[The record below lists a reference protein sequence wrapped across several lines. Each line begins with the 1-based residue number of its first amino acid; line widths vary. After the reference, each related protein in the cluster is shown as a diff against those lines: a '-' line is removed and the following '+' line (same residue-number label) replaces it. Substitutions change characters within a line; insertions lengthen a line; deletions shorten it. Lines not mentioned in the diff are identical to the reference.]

1 MHAGGEGSPAQTQGT
16 DMRSKRRRSAEH
28 LESEGRTTKRR
39 KQPNKSAVP
48 KLGLWECGIGSVW
61 K

>member
-1 MHAGGEGSPAQTQGT
+1 
-16 DMRSKRRRSAEH
+16 MRNKKKN
-28 LESEGRTTKRR
+28 LESERTTTRR
-39 KQPNKSAVP
+39 KQPKNKSGVP

>member
-1 MHAGGEGSPAQTQGT
+1 
-16 DMRSKRRRSAEH
+16 MRSKRKRSTDH

-39 KQPNKSAVP
+39 KQPRNSGVP
-48 KLGLWECGIGSVW
+48 KLSLWECGIGSVW

>member
-1 MHAGGEGSPAQTQGT
+1 
-16 DMRSKRRRSAEH
+16 MRSQRKRSADH
-28 LESEGRTTKRR
+28 LESESGSTKRR
-39 KQPNKSAVP
+39 KLPKKSGVP